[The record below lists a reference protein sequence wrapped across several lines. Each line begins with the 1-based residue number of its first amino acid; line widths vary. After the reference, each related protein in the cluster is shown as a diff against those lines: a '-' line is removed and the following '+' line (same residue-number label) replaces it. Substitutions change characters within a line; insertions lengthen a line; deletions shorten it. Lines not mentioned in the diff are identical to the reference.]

1 MKKFGFYLNGE
12 TLLKT
17 VTCSNLK
24 AAKGKLNF
32 YYPENFNIEIKE
44 IV

>member
-1 MKKFGFYLNGE
+1 MLKFGFFLNGE

-17 VTCSNLK
+17 VVCSNLK

-32 YYPENFNIEIKE
+32 YYPEKFNIEIRLIK
-44 IV
+44 